1 MFCLICPRDL
11 TMPVLCMTEMNGLI
25 VKYVSP
31 EGAEASSCVVYPENV
46 NNISAQQ
53 RNLCAEDL
61 KEETMGPD
69 VWDTVV

>member
-1 MFCLICPRDL
+1 MNRCFVIYPHDL
-11 TMPVLCMTEMNGLI
+11 TKSVLCMTEMNGLI

-53 RNLCAEDL
+53 KNLCVEDL
-61 KEETMGPD
+61 KEETM
-69 VWDTVV
+69 